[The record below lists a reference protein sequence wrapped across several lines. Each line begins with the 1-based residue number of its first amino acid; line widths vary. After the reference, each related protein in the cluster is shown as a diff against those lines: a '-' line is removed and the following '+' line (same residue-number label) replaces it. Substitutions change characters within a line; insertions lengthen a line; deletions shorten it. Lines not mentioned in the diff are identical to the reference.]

1 MINMKLLR
9 MIQNIALFA
18 IIMIQYYVFKGNLFS
33 VIVSF
38 LAMICTLINLY
49 IEYKNNKKSKTN

>member
-1 MINMKLLR
+1 MKLLR

-38 LAMICTLINLY
+38 LAVICTLINLY
-49 IEYKNNKKSKTN
+49 IEYKNSKKSKTN

>member
-1 MINMKLLR
+1 MKLLR

-18 IIMIQYYVFKGNLFS
+18 IIMIQYYFFKGNLFS

-38 LAMICTLINLY
+38 LAVICTLINLY
-49 IEYKNNKKSKTN
+49 IEYKNNKKSKIN